1 MATSLAEIRA
11 KLQAQEN
18 RAQGNT
24 QSNFDNVVYPHWNIP
39 EGSSAK
45 IRFYPDGNSKNDYF
59 WVERLM
65 IKLPFAGIKGQ
76 SDSKPVIVQ
85 VPCMEMYKD
94 ANGKPESCPI
104 LAEVRGWFK
113 DPSLEEMGRKYWK
126 KKSYLFQGS
135 VRENPLTDDKTP
147 TNPVRRFV
155 ISPQI
160 FNIVKAALMDPELE
174 NMPTDYQSGLDFVV
188 TKTSKGGYADYS
200 TSKWSRKETALTPQ
214 EAEAIEEFGLYN
226 LSDFLPKKPTDVELN
241 VIKEMF
247 EASVDGQP
255 YDPDRWS
262 QYYKPS
268 GLQAKGGNDDADAGV
283 SYQAPAPR
291 AVPQAPVSVA
301 PVTTMTES
309 SPPFDADED
318 ELPVATAPVV
328 TPSAAKPS
336 SQRAEDILAL
346 IRNRAK

>member
-18 RAQGNT
+18 RTQKT
-24 QSNFDNVVYPHWNIP
+24 QSTGDNSIYPHWNIP
-39 EGSSAK
+39 EGTNAK
-45 IRFYPDGNSKNDYF
+45 IRFYPDANPKNDFF

-94 ANGKPESCPI
+94 ANGRPESCPI
-104 LAEVRGWFK
+104 LSEVRGWFK
-113 DPSLEEMGRKYWK
+113 DSSLEEMGRRYWK

-135 VRENPLTDDKTP
+135 VRENPLADDKTP
-147 TNPVRRFV
+147 TNPIRRFV

-174 NMPTDYQSGLDFVV
+174 SMPTDYQSGLDFII
-188 TKTSKGGYADYS
+188 TKTAKGGYADYS
-200 TSKWSRKETALTPQ
+200 TSKWSRKETSLTPQ
-214 EAEAIEEFGLYN
+214 ELSDIQEYGLYD
-226 LSDFLPKKPTDVELN
+226 LSEFLPKKPTDVELK

-247 EASVDGQP
+247 EASVAGQP
-255 YDPDRWS
+255 YDSERWS

-268 GLQAKGGNDDADAGV
+268 GFQGKGGSDDEEV
-283 SYQAPAPR
+283 
-291 AVPQAPVSVA
+291 
-301 PVTTMTES
+301 S
-309 SPPFDADED
+309 SPSPVVAKSSGVIPLVSNTASTAPFDTDEED
-318 ELPVATAPVV
+318 EVPVATAPVV